1 MMTVKSARPNQRA
14 YGNDRDVD
22 LDVMVHVVA
31 MWSSVDILIAIC
43 KCKRAYKPLG
53 QDMLLRLMDLG

>member
-14 YGNDRDVD
+14 YGNDRDAD

-43 KCKRAYKPLG
+43 KKRAYKPLG
-53 QDMLLRLMDLG
+53 